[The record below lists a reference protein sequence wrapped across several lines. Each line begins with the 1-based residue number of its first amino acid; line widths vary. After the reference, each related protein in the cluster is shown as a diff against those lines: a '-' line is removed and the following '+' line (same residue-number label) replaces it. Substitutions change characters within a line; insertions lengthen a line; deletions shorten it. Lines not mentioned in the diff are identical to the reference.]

1 MKVYLSVPDTAMWK
15 TYFPEDMLKEL
26 MENHDFRRQSSEN
39 LTKEEWIREI
49 GDAECVISHWG
60 TPKFTSDVLSAC
72 PNLKIIAH
80 AAGSVAGVCSD
91 SVFEKG
97 ITVITANFIMSKYV
111 AEAILGHLITSLRGN
126 VDLHMRMVSGETWPK
141 EKTPSKSLFNAK
153 IGFIGLGMVGR
164 NLLHLL
170 EPFAPE
176 VLVFDPYIKE
186 DALSKWPFARLVSS
200 IDEAVSCRDAVT
212 IQASKTRETYHM
224 VNERVLSLMAD
235 GTHIVNC
242 ARGTLIDEKA
252 LVSELEKG
260 RLYAT
265 LDVYEDEDHPEAI
278 PFRSAPNITLLPHVG
293 GAPSRENMTRAII
306 DALTLLE
313 KGETT
318 SLTVTHQQFTLMTH
332 ETLS

>member
-26 MENHDFRRQSSEN
+26 NENHDFRRQSSEN
-39 LTKEEWIREI
+39 LTKEEWIREL

-60 TPKFTSDVLSAC
+60 TPKFTEDVLSAC

-141 EKTPSKSLFNAK
+141 EKTPSKSLFRAK
-153 IGFIGLGMVGR
+153 VGFIGLGMVGR
-164 NLLHLL
+164 NLLNLL

-186 DALSKWPFARLVSS
+186 ETLSKWPFARLVSS
-200 IDEAVSCRDAVT
+200 IDEAVSGRDAVT
-212 IQASKTRETYHM
+212 IQASKTKETYHM

-242 ARGTLIDEKA
+242 ARGTLIDETA
-252 LVSELEKG
+252 LLKELEKR

-265 LDVYEDEDHPEAI
+265 LDVYEDEDHPSSI
-278 PFRSAPNITLLPHVG
+278 PFRHAPNITLLPHVG

-306 DALTLLE
+306 DALMLLE
-313 KGETT
+313 KGESTP
-318 SLTVTHQQFTLMTH
+318 LTVTHQQFTLMTH
-332 ETLS
+332 ETL

>member
-26 MENHDFRRQSSEN
+26 NENHDFRRQSSEN
-39 LTKEEWIREI
+39 LSKEEWIREI
-49 GDAECVISHWG
+49 GDAECVISHWC

-97 ITVITANFIMSKYV
+97 ITVITANLIMSKYV

-126 VDLHMRMVSGETWPK
+126 VDLHMRMVSGEIWPK
-141 EKTPSKSLFNAK
+141 EKTPSKSLFGAK

-164 NLLHLL
+164 NLLNLL

-186 DALSKWPFARLVSS
+186 ETLSKWPFARLVSS
-200 IDEAVSCRDAVT
+200 IDEAVSARDAVT
-212 IQASKTRETYHM
+212 IQASKTKETYHM
-224 VNERVLSLMAD
+224 VNERVLSLMAN

-242 ARGTLIDEKA
+242 ARGALIDEKS
-252 LVSELEKG
+252 LLNELEKG

-278 PFRSAPNITLLPHVG
+278 PFRNAANITLLPHVG
-293 GAPSRENMTRAII
+293 GAPSRENMTRAIL
-306 DALTLLE
+306 DAVMLFE
-313 KGETT
+313 KGEKTGLEV
-318 SLTVTHQQFTLMTH
+318 SHRQFTLMTH
-332 ETLS
+332 ETL